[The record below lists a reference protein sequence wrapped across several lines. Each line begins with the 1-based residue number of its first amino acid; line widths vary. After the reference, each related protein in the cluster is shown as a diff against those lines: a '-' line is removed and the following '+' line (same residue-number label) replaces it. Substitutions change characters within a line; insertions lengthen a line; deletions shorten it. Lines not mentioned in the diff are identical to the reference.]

1 MYCPECGF
9 DAGNANYCPEC
20 GTELAILKQARAPR
34 SPRTTGNGGKTG
46 AARRPRELTSHQRAS
61 KRSGGAAQQ
70 RPAPRRASK
79 VSPLVVWVLVA
90 IAVAA
95 ALAVVFVVDRS
106 GGSATGGAAAA
117 PAPPVADTSGSYGA
131 LVARANDLYDQGA
144 QIGQSSDNSAQD
156 LSAQYFATAA
166 QIYAAAWKK
175 QPGDP
180 AVGTDYATSLF
191 YSGRTD
197 AAIKQV
203 DTVLAKNPTYQSALY
218 NKGNYVATQARIAKQ
233 DGQSAEATRLFAQ
246 AKAAYDAAAR
256 VDPSSESGQQAAQ
269 QAALVAK
276 QQ

>member
-46 AARRPRELTSHQRAS
+46 AARRPRELTSDQRAS

-95 ALAVVFVVDRS
+95 ALAVVFVV
-106 GGSATGGAAAA
+106 
-117 PAPPVADTSGSYGA
+117 DTSGSYGA

-191 YSGRTD
+191 YSGTTD

-203 DTVLAKNPTYQSALY
+203 DTVLARNPTYQSALY